1 MCRASRSP
9 SVPSVTSR
17 ALLRPPPVD
26 VAIAAAF
33 VAFAVAEGLA
43 GPGDQPWWRAVAGGF
58 AAALLAWRRQAP
70 ILVAALVVLVN
81 VLTDP
86 EAQFSTLLSLVLVC
100 FTVGY
105 ETRPPR
111 SYAGLAIVLVPFI
124 GVSIV
129 DGFEPSDLAAAMVFF
144 AGPWTVGTVTRDRAT
159 RAEEAVARADR
170 LEAEREQEAARIAQQ
185 ERTRIARE
193 LHDIVSHSIS
203 VVTIQTQAVRRRL
216 GPDHAREAE
225 DLAAVE
231 ATAREA
237 LAEMRRLFGVLRT
250 DGESASLAPQPGL
263 SELGRLVEQASTGD
277 LAATLTVEGD
287 PVDLSPG
294 LDLAAYRI
302 AQEGLTNALR
312 HSGARHA
319 TVTLRWSPTRLDV
332 EVEDDGRGLHDGT
345 CERRARARRHPR
357 TRGPVRRH
365 GAARARAVRRHPA
378 GRHPPVEGQRVTRI
392 VVCDDQGM
400 VRAGFKSLLEA
411 EPDLEVVGEASNGQE
426 AIDIVT
432 LLQPDVTLMDIRMPV
447 LDGLAATRHLVEAG
461 VPTSVLVLT
470 TFDLDEYVFEALR
483 AGASGFLLKDA
494 PAEELAA
501 AIRVVAAGDSLLAP
515 GVTRRVIDAF
525 VRRADP
531 STRPARL
538 AARPAHAPRAR
549 GPGPPGARPLE
560 PRHRPAAVRLRG
572 HDQDAR
578 QQRADQAGAARP
590 RAGGD
595 LRLRERRGRARRG

>member
-1 MCRASRSP
+1 M
-9 SVPSVTSR
+9 
-17 ALLRPPPVD
+17 D

-129 DGFEPSDLAAAMVFF
+129 DGFEPSDLAAALVFF

-263 SELGRLVEQASTGD
+263 SELGRLVRAGEHRRD
-277 LAATLTVEGD
+277 AARTLRVEGD
-287 PVDLSPG
+287 PVELSPG

-319 TVTLRWSPTRLDV
+319 HRDAALEPDPARRR
-332 EVEDDGRGLHDGT
+332 GRATTAAACANGT
-345 CERRARARRHPR
+345 AERRARAGRHPR
-357 TRGPVRRH
+357 TGGPVRRH

-378 GRHPPVEGQRVTRI
+378 RRHP
-392 VVCDDQGM
+392 
-400 VRAGFKSLLEA
+400 
-411 EPDLEVVGEASNGQE
+411 
-426 AIDIVT
+426 
-432 LLQPDVTLMDIRMPV
+432 
-447 LDGLAATRHLVEAG
+447 
-461 VPTSVLVLT
+461 
-470 TFDLDEYVFEALR
+470 
-483 AGASGFLLKDA
+483 
-494 PAEELAA
+494 
-501 AIRVVAAGDSLLAP
+501 
-515 GVTRRVIDAF
+515 
-525 VRRADP
+525 
-531 STRPARL
+531 AR
-538 AARPAHAPRAR
+538 
-549 GPGPPGARPLE
+549 
-560 PRHRPAAVRLRG
+560 
-572 HDQDAR
+572 
-578 QQRADQAGAARP
+578 
-590 RAGGD
+590 
-595 LRLRERRGRARRG
+595 

>member
-17 ALLRPPPVD
+17 TLLRPPKVD

-111 SYAGLAIVLVPFI
+111 SYVGLAIVLVPFI

-129 DGFEPSDLAAAMVFF
+129 DGFEPSDLAAALVFF
-144 AGPWTVGTVTRDRAT
+144 AGPWTVGSVTRDRAT

-250 DGESASLAPQPGL
+250 EGDQPLALSPQPGL
-263 SELGRLVEQASTGD
+263 SELDRLVRQVDSAEMQVD
-277 LAATLTVEGD
+277 LRIEGD
-287 PVDLSPG
+287 PVPLSPG
-294 LDLAAYRI
+294 VDLAAYRI

-312 HSGARHA
+312 HADA
-319 TVTLRWSPTRLDV
+319 TEAHVLVRYAPTHLDV
-332 EVEDDGRGLHDGT
+332 EVVDNGRGLRRTTSTNGGHGLVGIRERVALYGGT
-345 CERRARARRHPR
+345 
-357 TRGPVRRH
+357 V
-365 GAARARAVRRHPA
+365 
-378 GRHPPVEGQRVTRI
+378 
-392 VVCDDQGM
+392 
-400 VRAGFKSLLEA
+400 
-411 EPDLEVVGEASNGQE
+411 DLE
-426 AIDIVT
+426 
-432 LLQPDVTLMDIRMPV
+432 
-447 LDGLAATRHLVEAG
+447 
-461 VPTSVLVLT
+461 
-470 TFDLDEYVFEALR
+470 
-483 AGASGFLLKDA
+483 
-494 PAEELAA
+494 
-501 AIRVVAAGDSLLAP
+501 
-515 GVTRRVIDAF
+515 
-525 VRRADP
+525 P
-531 STRPARL
+531 SST
-538 AARPAHAPRAR
+538 
-549 GPGPPGARPLE
+549 
-560 PRHRPAAVRLRG
+560 
-572 HDQDAR
+572 
-578 QQRADQAGAARP
+578 
-590 RAGGD
+590 GG
-595 LRLRERRGRARRG
+595 